1 MLLTP
6 DWQEIRKDPLFE
18 QWLMDVASWSPV
30 TILRIVHE
38 LSLWS
43 GTRWS
48 WDRILFEPSSL

>member
-38 LSLWS
+38 LSL
-43 GTRWS
+43 
-48 WDRILFEPSSL
+48 